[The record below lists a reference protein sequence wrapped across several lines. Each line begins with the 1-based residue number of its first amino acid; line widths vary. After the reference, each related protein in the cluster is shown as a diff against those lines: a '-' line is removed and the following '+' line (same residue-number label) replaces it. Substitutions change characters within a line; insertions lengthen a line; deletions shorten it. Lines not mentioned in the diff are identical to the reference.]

1 MTSALIKL
9 VAAVCLAEICTM
21 VGVFTFPALLPG
33 FMDAWAL
40 TNTQAGWISGV
51 YFAAY
56 ALTAP
61 VLVSLTDRVDARRVY
76 MVGALA
82 NVVACAG
89 FALLADGFWP
99 ALVFRALGGA
109 ALAGTYMPGL
119 RVLVDRVSAAA
130 RPRVVPLY
138 TACFSL
144 GSAGSYAVSAA
155 VAETAGWRAAFGLAA
170 GAAALAV
177 VLVLML
183 RPLAPEANPSPSRLL
198 DFRPVLRNRPAMG
211 YILGYA
217 VHMWELF
224 AFRSWVVAFLAF
236 AATMPAPLP
245 MPRGCWRRMPW
256 RLWEPWW
263 LSDPRWPGRKWRR
276 AWGGAGW

>member
-130 RPRVVPLY
+130 ARGWCLSTPP
-138 TACFSL
+138 
-144 GSAGSYAVSAA
+144 VSAW
-155 VAETAGWRAAFGLAA
+155 VPPDPTQSRLPWRKRPDG
-170 GAAALAV
+170 G
-177 VLVLML
+177 
-183 RPLAPEANPSPSRLL
+183 RPLVWLL
-198 DFRPVLRNRPAMG
+198 ARRR
-211 YILGYA
+211 
-217 VHMWELF
+217 W
-224 AFRSWVVAFLAF
+224 RW
-236 AATMPAPLP
+236 
-245 MPRGCWRRMPW
+245 CWC
-256 RLWEPWW
+256 
-263 LSDPRWPGRKWRR
+263 SC
-276 AWGGAGW
+276 